1 MIFFTSIICTD
12 DRDVL
17 SSKNGATSYIIDEV
31 AHTNIILLLMSLEA
45 NNFKVFS
52 AVLIDLILFG
62 LNSKQ

>member
-1 MIFFTSIICTD
+1 MIFFTSIVCTD

-31 AHTNIILLLMSLEA
+31 SQTDIILLLMSLEA
-45 NNFKVFS
+45 SNFKVFS
-52 AVLIDLILFG
+52 AVLIDLILLG